1 MKVVVVGNGMAGSRL
16 VQDLCARDPHRRP
29 EITVLGAEP
38 GGCYNR
44 VLLSQVLAGRAR
56 VEDIALTTPSW
67 YAERGV
73 ELRSGVAGVV
83 LDRARREIR
92 TDAGE
97 RIGYDAVVLATGS
110 RAVIPPITGLRS
122 AGGELRP
129 GAQVFR
135 TLADCTAIVAQA
147 QTAQRVIVVG
157 GGLLG
162 LEAARG
168 LAARGL
174 PVTVLH
180 AADVVMERQLDAAA
194 GRVLGRTLGR
204 IGVRVLTGAR
214 STAVL
219 GTDRIT
225 GMRLD
230 DGRHVEGDLLVLAC
244 GTQPETSLAAAAG
257 LRVDSGIVVDD
268 QLRSVTDPR
277 IHALGDCVQHDGQ
290 VYGLVAPAWEQAA
303 LLADVLTG
311 GTPRYT
317 GTRTVTRLKAAGVE
331 LATMGEAHLDDGD
344 LDDGDLGEG
353 DLGAAELV
361 RVEHAARGTY
371 QKLLLRNGRI
381 IGAILLG
388 DTRAAGT
395 ITQLFDRGSLTP
407 ADPRSL
413 LFGAACAPAADDPEL
428 LDEEAT
434 VCRCNGVTKGELRSC
449 WRDGGRT
456 VADLSAATRAT
467 TGCGTCRG
475 AVTALVEWLARS
487 EPSADPVPA

>member
-16 VQDLCARDPHRRP
+16 VQDLCGRDGDHRRQ
-29 EITVLGAEP
+29 ITVLGAEP

-56 VEDIALTTPSW
+56 VEDIALTNQGW

-73 ELRSGVAGVV
+73 ELRSGVAAVV
-83 LDRARREIR
+83 LDRARREIH
-92 TDAGE
+92 TDHGE
-97 RIGYDAVVLATGS
+97 RIGYDVAVLATGS
-110 RAVIPPITGLRS
+110 RAVIPAIHGLLTV
-122 AGGELRP
+122 GGELRP

-135 TLADCTAIVAQA
+135 TLEDCAAIVAQA
-147 QTAQRVIVVG
+147 ATAQRAIVVG

-194 GRVLGRTLGR
+194 GRVLSRTLQH
-204 IGVRVLTGAR
+204 IGVTVLTGAR

-219 GTDRIT
+219 GEERIT
-225 GMRLD
+225 GMRLG
-230 DGRHVEGDLLVLAC
+230 DGRSVDGDLLVLAC
-244 GTQPETSLAAAAG
+244 GTQPETALAASAG
-257 LRVDSGIVVDD
+257 LRVDSGVVVDD

-277 IHALGDCVQHDGQ
+277 IHALGDCAQHDGQ

-303 LLADVLTG
+303 LLAEVLTG
-311 GTPRYT
+311 GSPRYT

-331 LATMGEAHLDDGD
+331 LATMGQAHLDEGD
-344 LDDGDLGEG
+344 LDAADGTEG
-353 DLGAAELV
+353 GTDGGTELI

-407 ADPRSL
+407 ADPRGL
-413 LFGAACAPAADDPEL
+413 LCGAARAADPDEPGLLPDRPPSVAATGSPKARSAAVGEAASAPWRPSAPPPGPPPAAAPAAAP
-428 LDEEAT
+428 
-434 VCRCNGVTKGELRSC
+434 
-449 WRDGGRT
+449 
-456 VADLSAATRAT
+456 
-467 TGCGTCRG
+467 
-475 AVTALVEWLARS
+475 
-487 EPSADPVPA
+487 